1 MKYLLVILVTILSL
15 DTLNTG
21 FCIAQTKS
29 ISGAQKTEIYKNA
42 SQPVE
47 NRVDDLLSRMTL
59 EEKIGQMTMVSL
71 SRLKVDNSGKV
82 TQESLEKLFDGK
94 SIGCLESPF
103 IGVADIAK
111 YSEAADR
118 YLRKNTRLGIPSI
131 QIAECLH
138 GQLAFGAT
146 IFPQAIAQGSTWNPE
161 LIKKMG
167 EVIALEATS
176 GGVDQA
182 LSPLFD
188 IARDPRYGRVE
199 ECLGEDPYHV
209 AEMGK
214 AFVIGMQGEPE
225 VTKDR
230 IPENHLMCTAK
241 HFVAYSTPVAGIN
254 LGPND
259 LGERTLR
266 DMHLYP
272 FKKAVQDANIYSVM
286 PSYNELNGIPLHAHT
301 HLIKDV
307 LRKEYGF
314 NGYIFSDYGA
324 IQMLEFFHKTS
335 DSKSQ
340 TAMQALSAGID
351 LEAPQPYAY
360 SELKQMVEDGK
371 LSEALIDEAVSHI
384 LTVKFKAGL
393 FDNPYRA
400 PENISQIVH
409 TEESV
414 ALARQIAEE
423 SVVLLKNENNLLPL
437 HLSDYKSIA
446 VLGPNADRVQYGDYS
461 CTKDKSSGIT
471 ILEGIKNIAG
481 ENIRI
486 NYAEGCDIT
495 DLNTSGIE
503 EAVKAAEISDV
514 VALVV
519 GGTSMT
525 LSGIGW
531 GDDKSNDNAT
541 CGEGFDR
548 AELVPPGVQPELIKA
563 IHKTGKP
570 VILILV
576 NGRAYDIRWENEHL
590 PAIVEAWY
598 PGEQG
603 GNAIAKILFG
613 EVNPSGKLSVSFPQ
627 SVGHVPVYYNH
638 QPSGRGFYHQPGTK
652 EKPGRDYVFH
662 STEALFPFGY
672 GLSYT
677 QFEFSDLKLE
687 KAVLSADGIIRLSV
701 KIKNTGKMAGKEVV
715 QVYINDKISSV
726 ATPVKQLKAFKK
738 VELNQSETKKVEFEI
753 PCSELGLW
761 DRNMNYIVKPGE
773 FEIQLGNS
781 SRDIRLKDVVVI
793 NGTTK

>member
-1 MKYLLVILVTILSL
+1 MKKILVPSSQYLRFLFATVIVFSVLFS
-15 DTLNTG
+15 N
-21 FCIAQTKS
+21 AQP
-29 ISGAQKTEIYKNA
+29 YKNA
-42 SQPVE
+42 NLTTE
-47 NRVDDLLSRMTL
+47 LRVSDLLSRMTL
-59 EEKIGQMTMVSL
+59 DEKVGQMTMLSL
-71 SRLKVDNSGKV
+71 SRLKTDKNGEV
-82 TQESLEKLFDGK
+82 TQRSLEKLFKGN

-103 IGVADIAK
+103 IGVEEIAK
-111 YSEAADR
+111 YSEAADN
-118 YLRKNTRLGIPSI
+118 YLRRKTRLGIPAI

-167 EVIALEATS
+167 EVIALEASS

-188 IARDPRYGRVE
+188 LARDPRYGRVE
-199 ECLGEDPYHV
+199 ECFGEDPFHV

-214 AFVIGMQGEPE
+214 AFVIGMQGDPE
-225 VTKDR
+225 LSKKQ

-259 LGERTLR
+259 IGERTLR

-272 FKKAVQDANIYSVM
+272 FKKVVQDANIYSVM
-286 PSYNELNGIPLHAHT
+286 PSYNEVNGIPLHAHQ
-301 HLIKDV
+301 HYIRDI

-314 NGYIFSDYGA
+314 NGYVFSDYGA
-324 IQMLEFFHKTS
+324 IEMLEYFHKTS
-335 DSKSQ
+335 DNKKE
-340 TAMQALSAGID
+340 TALQAITAGID

-360 SELKQMVEDGK
+360 SELKQLVDDGK

-384 LTVKFKAGL
+384 LRVKFKAGL
-393 FDNPYRA
+393 FDNPYQA

-409 TEESV
+409 TEKSIV
-414 ALARQIAEE
+414 LARQVAEE

-437 HLSDYKSIA
+437 QVTDYNSIA
-446 VLGPNADRVQYGDYS
+446 VVGPNADRVQYGDYS

-471 ILEGIKNIAG
+471 ILEGIKNIVG
-481 ENIRI
+481 KNIQI

-503 EAVKAAEISDV
+503 AAVKAAEKSDLV
-514 VALVV
+514 VLVV

-531 GDDKSNDNAT
+531 GDDKSNDHAT

-563 IHKTGKP
+563 IQKTGKP
-570 VILILV
+570 IVLILV

-590 PAIVEAWY
+590 PAIIEAWY

-603 GNAIAKILFG
+603 GNAIARILFG

-627 SVGHVPVYYNH
+627 SVGHVPVYYNY

-662 STEALFPFGY
+662 STDPLYTFGF

-677 QFEFSDLKLE
+677 KFKFSDLKIE
-687 KAVLSADGIIRLSV
+687 KSVLSADENIKLSV
-701 KIKNTGKMAGKEVV
+701 KVKNIGKVTGKEVI
-715 QVYINDKISSV
+715 QVYINDVISSV
-726 ATPVKQLKAFKK
+726 ATPVKQLKGFKK
-738 VELNQSETKKVEFEI
+738 VEINPSETKTVVFEI
-753 PCSELGLW
+753 PYSELGLW
-761 DRNMNYIVKPGE
+761 DRNMKYIIEPGE
-773 FEIQLGNS
+773 FEIMVGS
-781 SRDIRLKDVVVI
+781 SSEDIILNKI
-793 NGTTK
+793 ITIK

>member
-1 MKYLLVILVTILSL
+1 MKKKLVPSSQYLRFLFATVIVFSVLFS
-15 DTLNTG
+15 N
-21 FCIAQTKS
+21 AQP
-29 ISGAQKTEIYKNA
+29 YKNA
-42 SQPVE
+42 NLTTE
-47 NRVDDLLSRMTL
+47 LRVSDLLSRMTL
-59 EEKIGQMTMVSL
+59 DEKVGQMTMLSL
-71 SRLKVDNSGKV
+71 SRLKTDKNGEV
-82 TQESLEKLFDGK
+82 TQRSLEKLFKGN

-103 IGVADIAK
+103 IGVEEIAK
-111 YSEAADR
+111 YSEAADN
-118 YLRKNTRLGIPSI
+118 YLRRKTRLGIPAI

-167 EVIALEATS
+167 EVIALEASS

-188 IARDPRYGRVE
+188 LARDPRYGRVE
-199 ECLGEDPYHV
+199 ECFGEDPFHV

-214 AFVIGMQGEPE
+214 AFVIGMQGDPE
-225 VTKDR
+225 LSKKQ

-259 LGERTLR
+259 IGERTLR

-272 FKKAVQDANIYSVM
+272 FKKVVQDANIYSVM
-286 PSYNELNGIPLHAHT
+286 PSYNEVNGIPLHAHQ
-301 HLIKDV
+301 HYIRDI

-314 NGYIFSDYGA
+314 NGYVFSDYGA
-324 IQMLEFFHKTS
+324 IEMLEYFHKTS
-335 DSKSQ
+335 DNKKE
-340 TAMQALSAGID
+340 TALQAITAGID

-360 SELKQMVEDGK
+360 SELKQLVDDGK

-384 LTVKFKAGL
+384 LRVKFKAGL
-393 FDNPYRA
+393 FDNPYQA

-409 TEESV
+409 TEKSIV
-414 ALARQIAEE
+414 LARQVAEE

-437 HLSDYKSIA
+437 QVTDYNSIA
-446 VLGPNADRVQYGDYS
+446 VVGPNADRVQYGDYS

-471 ILEGIKNIAG
+471 ILEGIKNIVG
-481 ENIRI
+481 KNIQI

-503 EAVKAAEISDV
+503 AAVKAAEKSDLV
-514 VALVV
+514 VLVV

-531 GDDKSNDNAT
+531 GDDKSNDHAT

-563 IHKTGKP
+563 IQKTGKP
-570 VILILV
+570 IVLILV

-590 PAIVEAWY
+590 PAIIEAWY

-603 GNAIAKILFG
+603 GNAIASILFG

-627 SVGHVPVYYNH
+627 SVGHVPVYYNY

-662 STEALFPFGY
+662 STDPLYTFGF

-677 QFEFSDLKLE
+677 KFKFSDLKIE
-687 KAVLSADGIIRLSV
+687 KSVLSADENIKLSV
-701 KIKNTGKMAGKEVV
+701 KVKNIGKVTGKEVI
-715 QVYINDKISSV
+715 QVYINDVISSV
-726 ATPVKQLKAFKK
+726 ATPVKQLKGFKK
-738 VELNQSETKKVEFEI
+738 VEINPSETKTVVFEI
-753 PCSELGLW
+753 PYSELGLW
-761 DRNMNYIVKPGE
+761 DRNMKYIIEPGE
-773 FEIQLGNS
+773 FEIMVGS
-781 SRDIRLKDVVVI
+781 SSEDIILNKI
-793 NGTTK
+793 ITIK